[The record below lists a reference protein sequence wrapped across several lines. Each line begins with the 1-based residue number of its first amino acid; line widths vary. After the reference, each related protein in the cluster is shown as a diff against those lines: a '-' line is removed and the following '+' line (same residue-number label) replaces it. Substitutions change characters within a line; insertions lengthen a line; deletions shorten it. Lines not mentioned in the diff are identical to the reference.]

1 MAPAQAPRVPAE
13 SLDVASGLALDAAKK
28 AARIARKRAQIR
40 LGFISRP
47 TFDPQAPLPPLAR
60 CLRGGRGGQVR
71 LKLLL
76 TYLWMQTKDHGV
88 ALAYPAQVW
97 ARLLDLDQPETAGAR
112 RINEAQAWLEGHM
125 FIATQAQPG
134 HANKVTVLNETGNDE
149 PYIAPGAAAKAL
161 SNDPEK
167 ARPHYY
173 AQIPATLW
181 TNGYIQL
188 MTGAG
193 LAMYL
198 ILLDQYA
205 LTGAAPQPVWI
216 SPSAFKAYY
225 GLSQDTRAAGIKD
238 LTELGLV
245 TTGRQSINPNDFDL
259 ERIRNVYTLK
269 PDQLDVPARRLQQP
283 VRGSRDE
290 FVDPH
295 RRLARPKM

>member
-1 MAPAQAPRVPAE
+1 M
-13 SLDVASGLALDAAKK
+13 
-28 AARIARKRAQIR
+28 
-40 LGFISRP
+40 
-47 TFDPQAPLPPLAR
+47 
-60 CLRGGRGGQVR
+60 R

-205 LTGAAPQPVWI
+205 LTGAAPNRSGSVPRH
-216 SPSAFKAYY
+216 SRP
-225 GLSQDTRAAGIKD
+225 
-238 LTELGLV
+238 
-245 TTGRQSINPNDFDL
+245 TTGS
-259 ERIRNVYTLK
+259 
-269 PDQLDVPARRLQQP
+269 ARTPGPP
-283 VRGSRDE
+283 VSRT
-290 FVDPH
+290 
-295 RRLARPKM
+295 

>member
-1 MAPAQAPRVPAE
+1 MAPAQAPRIPTDP
-13 SLDVASGLALDAAKK
+13 LDTASAQALDAAKK

-40 LGFISRP
+40 LSFISRP
-47 TFDPQAPLPPLAR
+47 SYDPQAPLPPLAR
-60 CLRGGRGGQVR
+60 SLRGGRGGKVR

-76 TYLWMQTKDHGV
+76 TYLWMQTKDRGV

-112 RINEAQAWLEGHM
+112 RINEAQAWLEKHD
-125 FIATQAQPG
+125 FITTQAQPG
-134 HANKVTVLNETGNDE
+134 RANKVTVLSEAGDGSS
-149 PYIAPGAAAKAL
+149 YIAPGAAAKAL
-161 SNDPEK
+161 SNDPDK
-167 ARPHYY
+167 ARQHYY
-173 AQIPATLW
+173 AQIPATFW

-188 MTGAG
+188 MSGPG

-205 LTGAAPQPVWI
+205 LTNGPLQPVWI
-216 SPSAFKAYY
+216 SPAAFKAYY

-245 TTGRQSINPNDFDL
+245 TTGRQSINPDDFDL

-269 PDQLDVPARRLQQP
+269 PEQLDVPARRLPQA
-283 VRGSRDE
+283 VRSSRDK
-290 FVDPH
+290 FLDLVDPY
-295 RRLARPKM
+295 